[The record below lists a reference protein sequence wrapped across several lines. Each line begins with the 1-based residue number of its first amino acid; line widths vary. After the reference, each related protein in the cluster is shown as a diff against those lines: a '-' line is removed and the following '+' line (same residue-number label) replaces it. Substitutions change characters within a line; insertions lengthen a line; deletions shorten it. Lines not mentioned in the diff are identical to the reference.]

1 MAEDWTPEE
10 AARRAV
16 VDAIHERMG
25 ICDDALM
32 ARLMQV
38 DRDSTTIF
46 SRLEPAQ
53 NVALVQTLLLVVAA
67 VPEEL
72 DLSEQQA
79 MFHGLAYGLQLG
91 HDYALEYGRLGSE

>member
-16 VDAIHERMG
+16 VDSFHESMG

-32 ARLMQV
+32 ARLMEV

-53 NVALVQTLLLVVAA
+53 NVALMQTFLLVVAA
-67 VPEEL
+67 VPDEL
-72 DLSEQQA
+72 DLSEQLTMHPGA
-79 MFHGLAYGLQLG
+79 I
-91 HDYALEYGRLGSE
+91 